1 MRVAA
6 IEPVCVNVS
15 PKTNWF
21 FVKVV
26 ADAGLTGW
34 GEASLNG
41 YEPLLTAYTHI
52 VAARLADEPIDI
64 ASHRPRIHPHNPA
77 GLVAHAVASAIEQAV
92 VDIRG
97 QAAAEPAHALIGGAL
112 RKSVR
117 AYANVNRRTVDRSPA
132 ACAESA
138 RAAVGEG
145 FRAVKI
151 APFDGIVPDDP
162 GAEAAGPKL
171 SAAVARIAAM
181 REAIGADVDLLV
193 DCHWRLD
200 EPTAAA
206 LIRELAPLRLFWLEC
221 PISEHP
227 RCDAANRRLRDLAAE
242 HGMRLAGG
250 EKRAG
255 VAGFQPV
262 FDQRLFDVVMPDVKY
277 AGGLAES
284 REIARLAA
292 AAGIAF
298 SPHNP
303 TGPICHAASVHVSA
317 CAESFLVLEHQHAE
331 SPLFAE
337 LVGAAPR
344 LLDGEFVVSAAPG
357 LGVRI
362 DEVVARRHP
371 YRPVRPGLD
380 ARLG

>member
-1 MRVAA
+1 MKVVS

-15 PKTNWF
+15 PKTNWL

-26 ADAGLTGW
+26 AESGLTGW

-41 YEPLLTAYTHI
+41 YEPLLTAYTQMA
-52 VAARLADEPIDI
+52 AARLRDEPIDVDL
-64 ASHRPRIHPHNPA
+64 HQVHIHPHHPA
-77 GLVAHAVASAIEQAV
+77 GLVAHAVTSAIEQAI

-97 QAAAEPAHALIGGAL
+97 QAAGVPAHELIGGAL
-112 RKSVR
+112 RKRVR

-132 ACAESA
+132 ACAASA
-138 RAAVGEG
+138 RAAVEEG
-145 FRAVKI
+145 FGAVKI
-151 APFDGIVPDDP
+151 APFDGVVPDEL
-162 GAEAAGPKL
+162 GA
-171 SAAVARIAAM
+171 SATREKVATAVARIAAM
-181 REAIGADVDLLV
+181 RAAIGPAVDLMV

-200 EPTAAA
+200 EATAAT
-206 LIRELAPLRLFWLEC
+206 LVRELAPLALFWLEC

-227 RCDAANRRLRDLAAE
+227 SCDEANRRLRLLANA

-255 VAGFQPV
+255 VPGFRPV
-262 FDQRLFDVVMPDVKY
+262 LDRQLFDVVMPDVKY
-277 AGGLAES
+277 AGGLIET

-331 SPLFAE
+331 SPLFAA
-337 LVGAAPR
+337 LVGTTPR
-344 LLDGEFVVSAAPG
+344 LVDGEFVVPDSPG

-362 DEVVARRHP
+362 DEAVARAHP

-380 ARLG
+380 PRLG

>member
-1 MRVAA
+1 MKVVA

-15 PKTNWF
+15 PQTNWF
-21 FVKVV
+21 FVKIV
-26 ADAGLTGW
+26 ADSGLIGW

-41 YEPLLTAYTHI
+41 YEPLLTAYTAMI
-52 VAARLADEPIDI
+52 AARLRDEPIGVELHQ
-64 ASHRPRIHPHNPA
+64 ARIHPHNPA
-77 GLVAHAVASAIEQAV
+77 GLVGHAVTSAIEQAI

-97 QAAAEPAHALIGGAL
+97 QATSRPAHELIGGAL
-112 RKSVR
+112 RKRVR
-117 AYANVNRRTVDRSPA
+117 AYANVNRRTVDRSPG

-138 RAAVGEG
+138 RAAVAAG

-151 APFDGIVPDDP
+151 APFDGVVPEDAAT
-162 GAEAAGPKL
+162 GAARGKIE
-171 SAAVARIAAM
+171 AAVARVAAM
-181 REAIGADVDLLV
+181 RQAIGRDVDLMI

-206 LIRELAPLRLFWLEC
+206 LIRELAPLALFWFEC

-227 RCDAANRRLRDLAAE
+227 RQDAANRRLRDLAAA

-255 VAGFQPV
+255 VVGFQPV
-262 FDQRLFDVVMPDVKY
+262 FEQQLFDVVMPDVKY
-277 AGGLAES
+277 AGGLAEA
-284 REIARLAA
+284 RAIARLAA
-292 AAGIAF
+292 AARIAF

-303 TGPICHAASVHVSA
+303 TGPNCHAASGHVSA

-331 SPLFAE
+331 SPLFAA

-344 LLDGEFVVSAAPG
+344 LIDGEFVVSDVPG
-357 LGVRI
+357 LGVKI
-362 DEVVARRHP
+362 DEALAREYA